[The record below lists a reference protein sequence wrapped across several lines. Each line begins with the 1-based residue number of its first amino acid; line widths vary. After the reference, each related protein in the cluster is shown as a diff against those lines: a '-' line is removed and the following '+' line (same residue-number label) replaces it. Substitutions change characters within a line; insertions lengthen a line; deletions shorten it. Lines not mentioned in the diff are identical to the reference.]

1 VKKNNL
7 KRDIFVYTKNQGES
21 KKVWYLAEAEWGPK
35 FEMAKRDLK
44 LIDFE
49 II

>member
-1 VKKNNL
+1 
-7 KRDIFVYTKNQGES
+7 
-21 KKVWYLAEAEWGPK
+21 LAEAEWGPK